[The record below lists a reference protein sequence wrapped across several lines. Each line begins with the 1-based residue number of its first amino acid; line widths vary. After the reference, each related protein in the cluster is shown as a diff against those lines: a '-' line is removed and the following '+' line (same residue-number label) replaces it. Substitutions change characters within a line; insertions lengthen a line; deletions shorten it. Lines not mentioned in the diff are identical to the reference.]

1 MKNKMNVLKK
11 LLTLGLVLGLAV
23 NLTGCAKKDAMEAT
37 EADTAME
44 ATEADAAMEAT
55 EAATEEAA
63 TTEEAPAAT
72 EEKPAH

>member
-11 LLTLGLVLGLAV
+11 LLALGLVLGLAV

-37 EADTAME
+37 EADTAIE
-44 ATEADAAMEAT
+44 AEADAAMEA
-55 EAATEEAA
+55 EATATEEAA

-72 EEKPAH
+72 EEKAGH